1 MQITALSKILT
12 AKHQGDRSYL
22 VVFAGEAASY
32 ELFVP
37 GAGYPGEFTGYMHPS
52 LRDQSTG
59 KSWEVDWAQAELI
72 AAHLET
78 VIGTAGAE
86 ETVAREVVAA
96 LTTGRRYGHEV

>member
-59 KSWEVDWAQAELI
+59 RTWEVDWAQAELI

-96 LTTGRRYGHEV
+96 LTKGRRYGHEV